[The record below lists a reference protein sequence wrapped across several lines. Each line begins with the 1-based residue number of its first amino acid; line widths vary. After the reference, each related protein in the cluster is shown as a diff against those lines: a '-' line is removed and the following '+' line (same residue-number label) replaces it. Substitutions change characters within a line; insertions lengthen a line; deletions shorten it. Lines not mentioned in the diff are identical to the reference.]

1 MRNSFIRLA
10 LTMSGTKDENMIR
23 KHCKVTQETVKLL
36 MECSK
41 EKDMNEIKYIRYLR
55 LNQLEHSRS
64 RKIKLELMRMR
75 NEINKMSVDIN
86 QIVKNSNSH
95 IYK

>member
-1 MRNSFIRLA
+1 
-10 LTMSGTKDENMIR
+10 MSGTKDENMIR

>member
-1 MRNSFIRLA
+1 MA

-55 LNQLEHSRS
+55 LNQLEHLRS

-75 NEINKMSVDIN
+75 NEINKISVDIN

-95 IYK
+95 IYINKMIK